1 MIFSGLR
8 ALQKR
13 LYSTEHVSKYE
24 NNIKM
29 SLAESCLQSEAIK
42 NKLIGLN

>member
-1 MIFSGLR
+1 MLFSGLR
-8 ALQKR
+8 GLQKR
-13 LYSTEHVSKYE
+13 LYSTDFVSKYE

-29 SLAESCLQSEAIK
+29 LLAESCLQSEAIK